1 METIAAHLQF
11 KEYQKKPK
19 KYIRSMDIYSKTPNT
34 FYIHTGEENV
44 TIVTKIHGAKETS
57 NTMKRGD
64 VLITGPKGE
73 RYVVGAGKFLGLY
86 NVNEE
91 IAVPRAL
98 PRMVARLTKVAVR
111 KGGNGIEDKIVFTAP
126 WSEKMVAKVGDY
138 IVKDG
143 DGYYRVEKTAFLST
157 YVRST

>member
-19 KYIRSMDIYSKTPNT
+19 KYIRSMDMNSKTPNT
-34 FYIHTGEENV
+34 FYIHTGAENV
-44 TIVTKIHGAKETS
+44 TIVTKIRGAKETA
-57 NTMKRGD
+57 NTMRRGD

-73 RYVVGAGKFLGLY
+73 RYVVGAGRFLGLY

-98 PRMVARLTKVAVR
+98 PRMVARLTKAALR
-111 KGGNGIEDKIVFTAP
+111 KGGNGMEDTIVFTAP
-126 WSEKMVAKVGDY
+126 WSEKMVANVGDY

-143 DGYYRVEKTAFLST
+143 DGYYRVEKTSFLST